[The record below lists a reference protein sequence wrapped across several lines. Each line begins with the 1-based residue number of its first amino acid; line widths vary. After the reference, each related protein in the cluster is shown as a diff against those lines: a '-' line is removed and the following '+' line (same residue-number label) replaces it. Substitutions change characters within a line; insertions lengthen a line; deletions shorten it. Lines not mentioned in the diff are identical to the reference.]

1 MALREGVAGL
11 SAAKPAEAARSAS
24 ENRKDLRMGDIRF
37 DGRVAVI
44 TGAGGGLGKTYALEF
59 ARRGARIVVNDLGGK
74 ADGTGKGSSMA
85 DAVVDEIKAAGGEA
99 VANYDSVATPE
110 GGEGIIQS
118 AVDAFGRVDVV
129 VNNAGILRDRS
140 FVKLSPEELELVL
153 DVHLKGAFFVSQPA
167 FRLMKDQRYGRFVF
181 TSSAAGL
188 LGNFGQTNYGAAKMG
203 LVGLMHVLAV
213 EGGKYDIKC
222 NAIAPTARTRMTEEL
237 LGPIAEFL
245 DPETVTPLVTYLCSE
260 ECEFTHEI
268 YSVGGGRFAR
278 IFLGLTPGWVAGKA
292 KVVQAEEVRDHM
304 GQIRD
309 TSEYVIPTSIG
320 DEMKAIAS
328 ALK

>member
-1 MALREGVAGL
+1 
-11 SAAKPAEAARSAS
+11 
-24 ENRKDLRMGDIRF
+24 MGDIRF

-59 ARRGARIVVNDLGGK
+59 ARRGAKVVVNDLGGK
-74 ADGTGKGSSMA
+74 SDGTGKSTSMA
-85 DAVVDEIKAAGGEA
+85 DQVVDEIKAAGGEA
-99 VANYDSVATPE
+99 APNYDSVSTPE
-110 GGEGIIQS
+110 GGESIIKT
-118 AVDAFGRVDVV
+118 AVDSFGKVDIV

-140 FVKLSPEELELVL
+140 FVKLTPEELGLVI
-153 DVHLKGAFFVSQPA
+153 DVHLKGAFYVSQPA

-203 LVGLMHVLAV
+203 LVGLMHVLSI
-213 EGGKYDIKC
+213 EGAKYDVKC

-245 DPETVTPLVTYLCSE
+245 DPETVTGLVIYLCSQ
-260 ECEFTHEI
+260 ECEFTHEV

-278 IFLGLTPGWVAGKA
+278 MFVGLTPGWVSGKGNVA
-292 KVVQAEEVRDHM
+292 SAEEVRDKIE
-304 GQIRD
+304 QIRD
-309 TSEYVIPTSIG
+309 PEGYTIPKGIG
-320 DEMKAIAS
+320 DEMKAIAA

>member
-1 MALREGVAGL
+1 
-11 SAAKPAEAARSAS
+11 
-24 ENRKDLRMGDIRF
+24 MGDIRF

-59 ARRGARIVVNDLGGK
+59 AKRGAKVVVNDLGGN
-74 ADGTGKGSSMA
+74 ADGTGKGSNMA
-85 DAVVDEIKAAGGEA
+85 DQVVDEIKAAGGEA
-99 VANYDSVATPE
+99 TANYDSVATPE
-110 GGEGIIQS
+110 GGEAIIQS
-118 AVDAFGRVDVV
+118 AKDAFGKVDIV

-140 FVKLSPEELELVL
+140 FVKLTPDELGIII

-203 LVGLMHVLAV
+203 LVGLMHVLSV
-213 EGGKYDIKC
+213 EGAKYDIKC

-245 DPETVTPLVTYLCSE
+245 GPETVTPLVTYLCSE
-260 ECEFTHEI
+260 ECEYTHEI

-278 IFLGLTPGWVAGKA
+278 IFVGLTEGWVSGKA
-292 KVVQAEEVRDHM
+292 NVATAEQVRDQI
-304 GQIRD
+304 GKIRD
-309 TSEYVIPTSIG
+309 TNNYIIPQGIG
-320 DEMKAIAS
+320 DEMKAIAE